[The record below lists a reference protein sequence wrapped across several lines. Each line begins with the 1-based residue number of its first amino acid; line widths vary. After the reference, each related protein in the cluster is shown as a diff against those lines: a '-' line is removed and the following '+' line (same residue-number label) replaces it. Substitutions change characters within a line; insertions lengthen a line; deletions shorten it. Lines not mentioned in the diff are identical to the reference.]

1 MIGTLVMFCSLSV
14 RSQQAPI
21 DNAEWLVGT
30 WETKTSRGSFYER
43 WRKGDN
49 HQLLGKSYVLK
60 EKDTII
66 LETIRLVQ
74 MGDQLYY
81 EPTVKTQN
89 EGLAVRFTCKTLT
102 SGKMT
107 FENKEHDFPQYIT
120 YTKIH
125 TDSIVAQ
132 ISGSVNEK
140 ERIQTFP
147 MRRVFE

>member
-1 MIGTLVMFCSLSV
+1 MIGTLAIFCSLSV
-14 RSQQAPI
+14 RSQQARI
-21 DNAEWLVGT
+21 DKAEWLVGT
-30 WETKTSRGSFYER
+30 WETKTSRGSVYEK

-74 MGDQLYY
+74 TGNQLYY

-89 EGLAVRFTCKTLT
+89 DGKAVRFTCKTMT
-102 SGKMT
+102 SVKMT

-125 TDSIVAQ
+125 ADSIVAQ
-132 ISGSVNEK
+132 ISGRVNEK
-140 ERIQTFP
+140 ERIRTFP
-147 MRRVFE
+147 MRRVY